1 MDTQTLCVTSG
12 SPIWRCRK
20 CSTDFVWPMPSDQ
33 ALRQLYDGEAWFEGN
48 QPGGYAAY
56 DQQTEPSLPMVT
68 TLLARL
74 GAGGGR
80 SVMDVGCGYGTHLR
94 LAADLGWKC
103 FGVEPSLHARKMAQE
118 RHRGN
123 ISIVERVEDLIPHR
137 FELVLMLDVL
147 EHVKDPYALFYS
159 LFSKDVIGPETL
171 VVIATPNARSNDAVR
186 DPAGWL
192 YRHPPSHLTYFS
204 GKSLHVFL
212 ERLKFQDIHLEGT
225 SPVPYTQLASF
236 QDEESDLNISL
247 SGHAGLLCEAR
258 GSDFIEFMH
267 ERYVPGTWS
276 KLAEYE
282 HMPRYRFACGLA
294 AGAKVLD
301 FGCGTGYGS
310 AALAKVAVSVTGLDI
325 DHDALAWARSVH
337 RRPGLEFEQRV
348 DLGAGMRAGAFDLIT
363 CFEMIEHVDYPTQQ
377 SVIAN
382 IARLLNPAGIL
393 VISTPNPDVTANYG
407 DNPYH
412 IREMSEAQFLE
423 LLTPAFPHVV
433 MLRQWV
439 RPSVLI
445 SESAIPGDSKTGFSG
460 RTEVSADPPLAYI
473 ALCSAAP
480 IPQPSTLCD
489 FDNSVDYIR
498 DALDTERRLNNL
510 RFERYTLN
518 EAITERDRSIVE
530 HNEKIATL
538 RKEIDKR
545 DQSVVEHNEGITTLR
560 GEVSALHQQ
569 LSDRMVERDRSI
581 VEHNEGITTLRGEVS
596 ALHRQLSEQMV
607 ERDRSIVEHNE
618 GITTLRGEVSA
629 LHRQLSEQMVE
640 RDRSI
645 VEHNER
651 ITTLRGEISALHQQL
666 SVIRQSRTFQFV
678 QLLRNEP
685 WSFSK
690 LARLASLV
698 GRAACP
704 ERIKTTVRPLLNWL
718 RAVVQRSSRQKINSN
733 AYHVRTPAE
742 VSFSR
747 PRVTHAI
754 ANFHTGG
761 SSRLVVDLL
770 EHLGHKYDQEVI
782 TSSIGNP
789 PSYTGLQIQE
799 FNFSATSDRIT
810 AHLFEFAPEF
820 VHMHYWGDVDA
831 RWYQTFMQAA
841 ELYGCP
847 VIENVNTPVV
857 PYRSAAIRKYVYVS
871 DYVREHFGESN
882 PSEMVIY
889 PGSDFSHFN
898 RRSDK
903 KCAEDCIGMV
913 YRLEPD
919 KLNLQAIDPL
929 ILAAQLRPETRVLI
943 IGGGSL
949 LESFME
955 AVKKSGVE
963 KQFEFTGYVPY
974 ESLPLYYERMAV
986 FVAPV
991 WKESFGQVTPFAMNM
1006 GLPVAGYRIGAL
1018 PEILGNTELLATPG
1032 DSHALA
1038 GILIALLNDR
1048 ERSQRIGSV
1057 NRERAQG
1064 LFSVDAMVASYDA
1077 LYADHVAEPK

>member
-1 MDTQTLCVTSG
+1 
-12 SPIWRCRK
+12 
-20 CSTDFVWPMPSDQ
+20 MPSDQ

-68 TLLARL
+68 ALLARL
-74 GAGGGR
+74 GVGGGR
-80 SVMDVGCGYGTHLR
+80 SVLDVGCGYGTHLR

-103 FGVEPSLHARKMAQE
+103 FGVEPSLHARKTAQE
-118 RHRGN
+118 RHGEN
-123 ISIVERVEDLIPHR
+123 ISVVERVQDLIPHR

-159 LFSKDVIGPETL
+159 LFSKDAIGPETL

-204 GKSLHVFL
+204 GKSLRVL
-212 ERLKFQDIHLEGT
+212 LGRLKFQDIHVEGT
-225 SPVPYTQLASF
+225 SPVPCTQPASF

-258 GSDFIEFMH
+258 GSDFIEFMR

-294 AGAKVLD
+294 RGAKVLD

-310 AALAKVAVSVTGLDI
+310 AALAKVAESVTGLDI

-337 RRPGLEFEQRV
+337 RHPSLIFEKRV
-348 DLGAGMRAGAFDLIT
+348 DLGAGMPAGSFDLVT

-382 IARLLNPAGIL
+382 IARLLKPAGIL

-412 IREMSEAQFLE
+412 IREMREAQFLT
-423 LLTPAFPHVV
+423 LLTAAFPHVV

-445 SESAIPGDSKTGFSG
+445 SESAIPEAGKTVFSG
-460 RTEVSADPPLAYI
+460 HSEVSADLPLAYI

-480 IPQPSTLCD
+480 IAPPLTLCD

-498 DALDTERRLNNL
+498 DVLDSERRLNGL
-510 RFERYTLN
+510 RFECYTLN
-518 EAITERDRSIVE
+518 EAITERGRGITARDQRIVE

-538 RKEIDKR
+538 RKEIDER
-545 DQSVVEHNEGITTLR
+545 DQSV
-560 GEVSALHQQ
+560 A
-569 LSDRMVERDRSI
+569 ERDR
-581 VEHNEGITTLRGEVS
+581 GI
-596 ALHRQLSEQMV
+596 A
-607 ERDRSIVEHNE
+607 
-618 GITTLRGEVSA
+618 
-629 LHRQLSEQMVE
+629 
-640 RDRSI
+640 
-645 VEHNER
+645 EHNER
-651 ITTLRGEISALHQQL
+651 IKTQQGEITALHQQL

-685 WSFSK
+685 WSFRK

-698 GRAACP
+698 GGAACP

-718 RAVVQRSSRQKINSN
+718 RAAVQRSPRQQINPN
-733 AYHVRTPAE
+733 AYHVRTLAE

-770 EHLGHKYDQEVI
+770 EHLGHKYDQEVV

-799 FNFSATSDRIT
+799 FNFAATSEQIA
-810 AHLFEFAPEF
+810 AHLFDFAPDF
-820 VHMHYWGDVDA
+820 VHMHFWGDVDT
-831 RWYQTFMQAA
+831 RWYKTFMQAA

-847 VIENVNTPVV
+847 VIENINTPVA
-857 PYRSAAIRKYVYVS
+857 PYRSAAIRNYVYVS
-871 DYVREHFGESN
+871 DYVREHFGESRS
-882 PSEMVIY
+882 SEVVIY
-889 PGSDFSHFN
+889 PGSDFSHFKM
-898 RRSDK
+898 RSDAK
-903 KCAEDCIGMV
+903 SADDCIGMV

-919 KLNLQAIDPL
+919 KLNPQAIDAL
-929 ILAAQLRPETRVLI
+929 ILAAQSRPATRVLI
-943 IGGGSL
+943 VGGGSL
-949 LESFME
+949 LEPFKT
-955 AVKKSGVE
+955 AVRDGGVE
-963 KQFEFTGYVPY
+963 QQFEFTGYVPY
-974 ESLPLYYERMAV
+974 ESLPMFYERMAV

-1018 PEILGNTELLATPG
+1018 PEILGNTELLAAPG

-1038 GILIALLNDR
+1038 RILVELLNDR
-1048 ERSQRIGSV
+1048 EHRERIGCA
-1057 NRERAQG
+1057 NRERAQR

-1077 LYADHVAEPK
+1077 LYADLIAEIQ